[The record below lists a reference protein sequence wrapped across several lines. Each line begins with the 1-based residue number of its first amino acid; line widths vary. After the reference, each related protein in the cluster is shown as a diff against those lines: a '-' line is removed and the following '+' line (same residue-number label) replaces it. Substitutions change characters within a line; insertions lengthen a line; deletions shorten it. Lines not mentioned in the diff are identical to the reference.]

1 MDFADK
7 VYKADIDFA
16 ASGDNTI
23 IAAPSAG
30 RIVIDFITV
39 FPEGAT
45 TIQLKDGT
53 TDYGGEFALDAKQAF
68 LIENGSK
75 MYDGIITLSKETA
88 FVINSSVAVQVSGF
102 VRYRVL
108 DSF

>member
-1 MDFADK
+1 MDFSDK
-7 VYKADIDFA
+7 VYKANIDFA
-16 ASGDNTI
+16 GSGDNTV
-23 IAAPSAG
+23 IAAPTAG
-30 RIVIDFITV
+30 RIAVDFITV

-53 TDYGGEFALDAKQAF
+53 TDYGGQFALDAKQPF
-68 LIENGSK
+68 LIENSAK
-75 MYDGIITLSKETA
+75 FYDGIITLTKETA
-88 FVINSSVAVQVSGF
+88 FVINSSAAVQVSGF